1 MNKIKLKKLTKKD
14 IKKRKANYDVFVEIK
29 DKKKTKMSKI
39 ENIVYS
45 AHDLNKRRELFKN
58 VSSIKDKK
66 PDMLLEDVYELAYQQ
81 IIKKKVISKEED
93 FSDWDVTLGDGLEDE
108 D

>member
-1 MNKIKLKKLTKKD
+1 
-14 IKKRKANYDVFVEIK
+14 
-29 DKKKTKMSKI
+29 
-39 ENIVYS
+39 
-45 AHDLNKRRELFKN
+45 
-58 VSSIKDKK
+58 
-66 PDMLLEDVYELAYQQ
+66 MLLEDVYELAYQQ

>member
-45 AHDLNKRRELFKN
+45 AHDLNKRRELVKN

>member
-1 MNKIKLKKLTKKD
+1 MKVHLKKLSQKD
-14 IKKRKANYDVFVEIK
+14 IEERKANYDVFVEIK

>member
-1 MNKIKLKKLTKKD
+1 MKVKLKKLTKKD

>member
-1 MNKIKLKKLTKKD
+1 
-14 IKKRKANYDVFVEIK
+14 
-29 DKKKTKMSKI
+29 MSKI

-108 D
+108 Y

>member
-1 MNKIKLKKLTKKD
+1 
-14 IKKRKANYDVFVEIK
+14 
-29 DKKKTKMSKI
+29 MSKI

>member
-108 D
+108 Y

>member
-45 AHDLNKRRELFKN
+45 AHDLNKRRELFKK
-58 VSSIKDKK
+58 VSLIKDKK
-66 PDMLLEDVYELAYQQ
+66 PNMLLEDAYELAYQQ
-81 IIKKKVISKEED
+81 IIKKND
-93 FSDWDVTLGDGLEDE
+93 AG
-108 D
+108 